1 MISMICNGITF
12 GDTDKMSY
20 YDRMFVFKELKK
32 IKEDEAEA
40 LKEARRG

>member
-20 YDRMFVFKELKK
+20 YDRTFIFKELKK
-32 IKEDEAEA
+32 IKEEEAEA
-40 LKEARRG
+40 LKEARKG